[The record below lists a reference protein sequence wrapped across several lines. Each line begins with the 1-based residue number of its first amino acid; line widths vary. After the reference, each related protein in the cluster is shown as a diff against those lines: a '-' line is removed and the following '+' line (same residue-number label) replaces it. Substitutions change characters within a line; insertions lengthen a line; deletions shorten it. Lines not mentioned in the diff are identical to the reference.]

1 MIDSVP
7 THILQNCTIEV
18 INRHPSLSS
27 VNVNSTSIGIYNRSI
42 VVDLLSDVF
51 AKYSDIYSDDSSSQ
65 ILFK

>member
-7 THILQNCTIEV
+7 SHILQNCTIEV

-27 VNVNSTSIGIYNRSI
+27 VNESSIRIYNRSI
-42 VVDLLSDVF
+42 VVDLLSDIF
-51 AKYSDIYSDDSSSQ
+51 GKYSDIYSDDSASQ